1 MKLSDYF
8 AHAKGVGVL
17 ATADA
22 GGKVNAAMYGRPH
35 FLDAGDDRTVA
46 FIMSDR
52 LSHANLQTNPHAAYL
67 FIEEGE
73 DYPGKR
79 LTLLKIKEE
88 TDAQKIRSL
97 RRRPL
102 PAGCDEG
109 EMRFLVHFRVDSV
122 RPLVGAEDTGHA
134 PG

>member
-8 AHAKGVGVL
+8 DRAKGVGVL

-22 GGKVNAAMYGRPH
+22 EGKVNAAIYGRPH
-35 FLDAGDDRTVA
+35 FLDPGDDRTVA

-52 LSHANLQTNPHAAYL
+52 LSHANLQANPHAAYL
-67 FIEEGE
+67 FMEEGE

-79 LTLLKIKEE
+79 LALVKIKEE
-88 TDAQKIRSL
+88 TDDQKIKSL

-102 PAGCDEG
+102 PPECEEG
-109 EMRFLVHFRVDSV
+109 EMRFLVHFRVESV
-122 RPLVGAEDTGHA
+122 RPLVGAGELK
-134 PG
+134 